1 MEINMRRDIKK
12 GMKKAAIGIMAATM
26 LTVMAAPVSVLPVS
40 AATVTRGSYDFSN
53 MVVRRVW
60 FNTNDPVFLIDD
72 YERVWL
78 DNNVNVLA
86 TGNATDAKT
95 TSNLMAPMK
104 NMFAYIGADYKENG
118 DNITITMNDTTVKL
132 KIGSSDVEINGK
144 VTSGALTDEQ
154 IPAKVNVKE
163 KYADYNTFLTED
175 YNVVYLPVAYVLNIF
190 GADMYKDGK
199 MSDSFYAAV
208 PVMKTES
215 VPSYETSSKGYG
227 MRYDALLE
235 GTLDVT
241 TSVADL
247 IVALQ
252 NEDGGFQVLPDNYE
266 MSQKE
271 TGLGSMKDVSS
282 VYNGAT
288 TAELKYLAKY
298 ITANKPEDSKYQD
311 AFVKG
316 IKYLLTTQRDNG
328 GWSMNPGSGSGFN
341 ANIEVGNKA
350 MTEVLTLLSDIAILN
365 NQDYV
370 FARKAMNVDEIK
382 SAVEKGN
389 DFIVKS
395 QISNNNKKSGWATQ
409 YDKSGNVTM
418 GHTYERESVSSYTTK
433 DVIDYLMT
441 IHNPSQDIK
450 DAVESAYS
458 WLKDV
463 KIADKEQKVVKDT
476 SMNNGFDVYLVDGSG
491 TWASNYVYDKATDSY
506 RPLYSDVDPTRADQ
520 KYVNV
525 YELYNLDGN
534 SVGNN
539 KINNKDLILYS
550 TRTTVSYYDNNL
562 ADELIATGYDEW
574 KSYLANG
581 FPEIPKDPADSP
593 DNNGGS
599 DNGNNA
605 DNSQNKDTPQTP
617 SESGNAEVSDNN
629 TKTGDKAP
637 VGLLAAVLAV
647 SGLLAGI
654 SVYAVRE
661 SKKRGLIKDRK
672 SVV

>member
-1 MEINMRRDIKK
+1 MRRDIKK
-12 GMKKAAIGIMAATM
+12 GMKKAAIGIVAATM

-144 VTSGALTDEQ
+144 ATSGALTDEQ

-288 TAELKYLAKY
+288 TSELKYLAKY

-316 IKYLLTTQRDNG
+316 IKYLLTTQHDNG

-350 MTEVLTLLSDIAILN
+350 MTEIFTLLSDIAILN

-491 TWASNYVYDKATDSY
+491 TWAYNYVYDKATDSY

-647 SGLLAGI
+647 SGGLAGI

-661 SKKRGLIKDRK
+661 SKKRGLIKK
-672 SVV
+672 

>member
-1 MEINMRRDIKK
+1 MRRDIKK
-12 GMKKAAIGIMAATM
+12 GMKKAAIGIVAATM

-144 VTSGALTDEQ
+144 ATSGALTDEQ

-288 TAELKYLAKY
+288 TSELKYLAKY

-316 IKYLLTTQRDNG
+316 IKYLLTTQHDNG

-350 MTEVLTLLSDIAILN
+350 MTEILTLLSDIAILN

-525 YELYNLDGN
+525 YELYNLD
-534 SVGNN
+534 V
-539 KINNKDLILYS
+539 
-550 TRTTVSYYDNNL
+550 TVL
-562 ADELIATGYDEW
+562 ELIRLT
-574 KSYLANG
+574 
-581 FPEIPKDPADSP
+581 IR
-593 DNNGGS
+593 
-599 DNGNNA
+599 
-605 DNSQNKDTPQTP
+605 
-617 SESGNAEVSDNN
+617 
-629 TKTGDKAP
+629 
-637 VGLLAAVLAV
+637 
-647 SGLLAGI
+647 I
-654 SVYAVRE
+654 
-661 SKKRGLIKDRK
+661 
-672 SVV
+672 

>member
-1 MEINMRRDIKK
+1 MRRDIKK

-175 YNVVYLPVAYVLNIF
+175 YNVVYLPVAYVLYIF

-328 GWSMNPGSGSGFN
+328 GWSMNPGSESGFN

-350 MTEVLTLLSDIAILN
+350 MTEVLTLLGDIAILN

-647 SGLLAGI
+647 SGGLACI
-654 SVYAVRE
+654 SVYAVKE
-661 SKKRGLIKDRK
+661 SKKRGLIKK
-672 SVV
+672 

>member
-1 MEINMRRDIKK
+1 MRRDIKK
-12 GMKKAAIGIMAATM
+12 GMKKAAIGIVAATM

-132 KIGSSDVEINGK
+132 KIGSLDVEINGK

-288 TAELKYLAKY
+288 TSELKYLAKY

-316 IKYLLTTQRDNG
+316 IKYLLTTQHNNG

-647 SGLLAGI
+647 SGGLAGI

-661 SKKRGLIKDRK
+661 SKKRSLIKK
-672 SVV
+672 

>member
-1 MEINMRRDIKK
+1 MRRDIKK
-12 GMKKAAIGIMAATM
+12 GMKKAAIGIVAATM
-26 LTVMAAPVSVLPVS
+26 LTVMAAPVSVLSVS

-288 TAELKYLAKY
+288 TSELKYLAKY

-316 IKYLLTTQRDNG
+316 IKYILTTQHDNG

-647 SGLLAGI
+647 SGGLACI

-661 SKKRGLIKDRK
+661 SKKRGLIKK
-672 SVV
+672 

>member
-1 MEINMRRDIKK
+1 MRRDIKK
-12 GMKKAAIGIMAATM
+12 GMKKAAIGIVAATM

-288 TAELKYLAKY
+288 TSELKYLAKY

-316 IKYLLTTQRDNG
+316 IKYLLTTQHDNG

-350 MTEVLTLLSDIAILN
+350 MTEVITLLSDIAILN

-491 TWASNYVYDKATDSY
+491 TWASNYVYDKTTDSY

-647 SGLLAGI
+647 SGGLACI

-661 SKKRGLIKDRK
+661 SKKRGLIKK
-672 SVV
+672 

>member
-1 MEINMRRDIKK
+1 MRRDIKK
-12 GMKKAAIGIMAATM
+12 GMKKAAIGIVAATM

-288 TAELKYLAKY
+288 TSELKYLAKY

-316 IKYLLTTQRDNG
+316 IKYLLTTQHDNG
-328 GWSMNPGSGSGFN
+328 GWSMNPGSESGFN

-409 YDKSGNVTM
+409 YDKFGNVTM

-574 KSYLANG
+574 KSYIANG

-605 DNSQNKDTPQTP
+605 DNSQNKDTPHTP

-647 SGLLAGI
+647 SGGLACI

-661 SKKRGLIKDRK
+661 SKKRGLIKK
-672 SVV
+672 

>member
-1 MEINMRRDIKK
+1 MEINMRRNIKK

-60 FNTNDPVFLIDD
+60 FNTDDPVFLIDD

-78 DNNVNVLA
+78 DKNVNVLA
-86 TGNATDAKT
+86 TGDATNAKT

-104 NMFAYIGADYKENG
+104 NMFAYIGADYKEDG
-118 DNITITMNDTTVKL
+118 DNITITMNNTTVKL
-132 KIGSSDVEINGK
+132 KVGSSDVEINGK

-154 IPAKVNVKE
+154 IPSKVNVKE

-175 YNVVYLPVAYVLNIF
+175 YNVVYLPVAYVLDIF

-208 PVMKTES
+208 PVMKTEY

-227 MRYDALLE
+227 MRYDALID

-241 TSVADL
+241 TSIADL

-266 MSQKE
+266 MSQSE

-282 VYNGAT
+282 IYNGAT

-298 ITANKPEDSKYQD
+298 ITADKPENSKYQD

-316 IKYLLTTQRDNG
+316 IKYLLSTQLDNG
-328 GWSMNPGSGSGFN
+328 GWTMNPGSGSGFN
-341 ANIEVGNKA
+341 ADIEVGNNA
-350 MTEVLTLLSDIAILN
+350 MTEVLALLSDIAVLN

-370 FARKAMNVDEIK
+370 FARKVMNVDEIK
-382 SAVEKGN
+382 SAVQKGN

-395 QISNNNKKSGWATQ
+395 QISNNNKKAGWASQ
-409 YDKSGNVTM
+409 YDNSGNVTM

-433 DVIDYLMT
+433 AVIDYLMT
-441 IHNPSQDIK
+441 IHNPSQEII
-450 DAVESAYS
+450 DAVESSYS

-463 KIADKEQKVVKDT
+463 KIADKEQEVVKDT
-476 SMNNGFDVYLVDGSG
+476 SMNNGFDVYLVYGSG
-491 TWASNYVYDKATDSY
+491 TWASNYVYEEATESY

-520 KYVNV
+520 KCVNV
-525 YELYNLDGN
+525 YDLYNLDGN
-534 SVGNN
+534 SVGNS
-539 KINNKDLILYS
+539 KIDNKDLILYS

-581 FPEIPKDPADSP
+581 FPEIPTDPSDLPDVP

-599 DNGNNA
+599 DNGNNSA
-605 DNSQNKDTPQTP
+605 DNSQNQDTPQMP
-617 SESGNAEVSDNN
+617 SEAGNAEVSDNN
-629 TKTGDKAP
+629 TKTGDRAP
-637 VGLLAAVLAV
+637 VGLLAAILVV
-647 SGLLAGI
+647 SGGLAGI
-654 SVYAVRE
+654 SVYA
-661 SKKRGLIKDRK
+661 KKRGSIRK
-672 SVV
+672 

>member
-1 MEINMRRDIKK
+1 MRRDIKK
-12 GMKKAAIGIMAATM
+12 GMKKAAIGIVAATM

-132 KIGSSDVEINGK
+132 KIGSLDVEINGK

-288 TAELKYLAKY
+288 TSELKYLAKY

-316 IKYLLTTQRDNG
+316 IKYLLTTQHNNG

-382 SAVEKGN
+382 SAVQKGN

-395 QISNNNKKSGWATQ
+395 QVSNNNKKSGWATQ
-409 YDKSGNVTM
+409 YDKVGNVTM

-463 KIADKEQKVVKDT
+463 KIADKEQEVVKDT

-647 SGLLAGI
+647 SGGLAGI

-661 SKKRGLIKDRK
+661 SKKRGLIRK
-672 SVV
+672 

>member
-1 MEINMRRDIKK
+1 MRRDIKK
-12 GMKKAAIGIMAATM
+12 GMKKAAIGIVAATM

-647 SGLLAGI
+647 SGGLACI

-661 SKKRGLIKDRK
+661 SKKRSLIKK
-672 SVV
+672 

>member
-1 MEINMRRDIKK
+1 MRRDIKK
-12 GMKKAAIGIMAATM
+12 GMKKAAIGIVAATM

-60 FNTNDPVFLIDD
+60 FNTNDPVFLIDH

-316 IKYLLTTQRDNG
+316 IKYLLTTQHDNG

-599 DNGNNA
+599 DSGNNA

-661 SKKRGLIKDRK
+661 SKKRGLIKK
-672 SVV
+672 

>member
-1 MEINMRRDIKK
+1 MRRDIKK
-12 GMKKAAIGIMAATM
+12 GMKKAAIGIVAATM

-118 DNITITMNDTTVKL
+118 DNITITMNNTTVKL

-288 TAELKYLAKY
+288 TSELKYLAKY

-647 SGLLAGI
+647 SGGLAGI

-661 SKKRGLIKDRK
+661 SKKRGLIKK
-672 SVV
+672 

>member
-1 MEINMRRDIKK
+1 MRRDIKK
-12 GMKKAAIGIMAATM
+12 GMKKAAIGIVAATM

-104 NMFAYIGADYKENG
+104 NMFAYIGADYKEDG

-247 IVALQ
+247 IVSLQ

-266 MSQKE
+266 MSQQE

-288 TAELKYLAKY
+288 TSELKYLAKY

-463 KIADKEQKVVKDT
+463 KIADKEQEVVKDT

-491 TWASNYVYDKATDSY
+491 TWASNYVYDKANDSY

-581 FPEIPKDPADSP
+581 FPEIPKDPSDSP

-647 SGLLAGI
+647 SGGLAGI

-661 SKKRGLIKDRK
+661 SKKRGLIKK
-672 SVV
+672 

>member
-1 MEINMRRDIKK
+1 MRRDIKK
-12 GMKKAAIGIMAATM
+12 GMKKAAIGIVAATM

-288 TAELKYLAKY
+288 TSELKYLAKY

-562 ADELIATGYDEW
+562 AVELIATGYDEW

-647 SGLLAGI
+647 SGGLAGI

-661 SKKRGLIKDRK
+661 SKKRGLIKK
-672 SVV
+672 

>member
-1 MEINMRRDIKK
+1 MRRDIKK
-12 GMKKAAIGIMAATM
+12 GMKKAAIGIVAATM

-288 TAELKYLAKY
+288 TSELKYLAKY

-316 IKYLLTTQRDNG
+316 IKYLLTTQHDNG

-389 DFIVKS
+389 DFIIKS

-525 YELYNLDGN
+525 YEFYNLDGN

-647 SGLLAGI
+647 SGGLACI

-661 SKKRGLIKDRK
+661 SKKRGLIKK
-672 SVV
+672 

>member
-1 MEINMRRDIKK
+1 MRRDIKK

-288 TAELKYLAKY
+288 TSELKYLAKY

-316 IKYLLTTQRDNG
+316 IKYLLTTQHDNG

-350 MTEVLTLLSDIAILN
+350 MTEVLTLLSDISILN

-550 TRTTVSYYDNNL
+550 TRTTFSYYDNNL

-647 SGLLAGI
+647 SGGLACI

-661 SKKRGLIKDRK
+661 SKKRGLIKK
-672 SVV
+672 

>member
-1 MEINMRRDIKK
+1 MRRDIKK
-12 GMKKAAIGIMAATM
+12 GMKKAAIGIVAATM

-288 TAELKYLAKY
+288 TSELKYLAKY

-316 IKYLLTTQRDNG
+316 IKYLLTTQHDNG

-409 YDKSGNVTM
+409 YDKFGNVTM

-458 WLKDV
+458 WLRDV

-647 SGLLAGI
+647 SGGLAGI
-654 SVYAVRE
+654 SVYAVKE
-661 SKKRGLIKDRK
+661 SKKRGLIKK
-672 SVV
+672 

>member
-1 MEINMRRDIKK
+1 MRRDIKK
-12 GMKKAAIGIMAATM
+12 GMKKAAIGIVAATM

-288 TAELKYLAKY
+288 TSELKYLAKY

-316 IKYLLTTQRDNG
+316 IKYLLTTQHDNG

-365 NQDYV
+365 NQNYV

-476 SMNNGFDVYLVDGSG
+476 SMNNGFDVYLIDGSG

-661 SKKRGLIKDRK
+661 SKKRGLIKK
-672 SVV
+672 

>member
-1 MEINMRRDIKK
+1 MRRDIKK
-12 GMKKAAIGIMAATM
+12 GMKKAAIGIVAATM

-328 GWSMNPGSGSGFN
+328 GWSMNPGSESGFN

-350 MTEVLTLLSDIAILN
+350 MTEVLTLLSNIAILN

-637 VGLLAAVLAV
+637 VSLLAAVLAV
-647 SGLLAGI
+647 SGGLACI
-654 SVYAVRE
+654 SVYAVKE
-661 SKKRGLIKDRK
+661 SKKRGLIKK
-672 SVV
+672 

>member
-1 MEINMRRDIKK
+1 MRRDIKK
-12 GMKKAAIGIMAATM
+12 GMKKAAIGIVAATM

-288 TAELKYLAKY
+288 TSELKYLAKY

-316 IKYLLTTQRDNG
+316 IKYLLTTQHDNG

-409 YDKSGNVTM
+409 YDKFGNVTM

-647 SGLLAGI
+647 SGGLACI

-661 SKKRGLIKDRK
+661 SKKRGLIKK
-672 SVV
+672 

>member
-1 MEINMRRDIKK
+1 MRRDIKK
-12 GMKKAAIGIMAATM
+12 GMKKAAIGIVAATM

-144 VTSGALTDEQ
+144 ATSGALTDEQ

-328 GWSMNPGSGSGFN
+328 GWSMNPGSESGFN

-647 SGLLAGI
+647 SGGLAGI
-654 SVYAVRE
+654 SVYAVKE
-661 SKKRGLIKDRK
+661 SKKRGLIKK
-672 SVV
+672 

>member
-1 MEINMRRDIKK
+1 MRRDIKK
-12 GMKKAAIGIMAATM
+12 GMKKAAIGIVAATM

-252 NEDGGFQVLPDNYE
+252 NEDGGFQALPDNYE

-288 TAELKYLAKY
+288 TSELKYLAKY

-316 IKYLLTTQRDNG
+316 IKYLLTTQHDNG

-458 WLKDV
+458 WLKNV

-647 SGLLAGI
+647 SGGLAGI

-661 SKKRGLIKDRK
+661 SKKRGLIKK
-672 SVV
+672 

>member
-1 MEINMRRDIKK
+1 MRRDIKK
-12 GMKKAAIGIMAATM
+12 GMKKAAIGIVAATM

-163 KYADYNTFLTED
+163 KYADFNTFLTED

-235 GTLDVT
+235 GTLDVN

-288 TAELKYLAKY
+288 TSELKYLAKY

-316 IKYLLTTQRDNG
+316 IKYLLTTQHDNG

-617 SESGNAEVSDNN
+617 SESGNTEVSDNN

-647 SGLLAGI
+647 SGGLACI

-661 SKKRGLIKDRK
+661 SKKRGLIKK
-672 SVV
+672 

>member
-1 MEINMRRDIKK
+1 MRRDIKK
-12 GMKKAAIGIMAATM
+12 GMKKAAIGIVAATM

-104 NMFAYIGADYKENG
+104 NMFAYIGADYKEDG

-208 PVMKTES
+208 LVMKTES

-288 TAELKYLAKY
+288 TSELKYLAKY

-463 KIADKEQKVVKDT
+463 KIADKEQEVVKDT

-491 TWASNYVYDKATDSY
+491 TWASNYVYDKANDSY

-581 FPEIPKDPADSP
+581 FPEIPKDPSDSP

-647 SGLLAGI
+647 SGGLAGI

-661 SKKRGLIKDRK
+661 SKKRGLIKK
-672 SVV
+672 

>member
-1 MEINMRRDIKK
+1 MRRDIKK
-12 GMKKAAIGIMAATM
+12 GMKKAAIGIVAATM

-288 TAELKYLAKY
+288 TSELKYLAKY

-316 IKYLLTTQRDNG
+316 IKYLLTTQHDNG

-341 ANIEVGNKA
+341 DNIEVGNNA

-463 KIADKEQKVVKDT
+463 KIADKEQEVVKDT

-491 TWASNYVYDKATDSY
+491 TWASNYVYDKANDSY

-647 SGLLAGI
+647 SGGLAGI

-661 SKKRGLIKDRK
+661 SKKRGLIKK
-672 SVV
+672 

>member
-1 MEINMRRDIKK
+1 MRRDIKK
-12 GMKKAAIGIMAATM
+12 GMKKAAIGIVAATM

-163 KYADYNTFLTED
+163 KYADFNTFLTED

-647 SGLLAGI
+647 SGGLAYI

-661 SKKRGLIKDRK
+661 SKKRGLIKK
-672 SVV
+672 

>member
-1 MEINMRRDIKK
+1 MRRDIKK

-316 IKYLLTTQRDNG
+316 IKYLLTTQHDNG

-647 SGLLAGI
+647 SGGLAGI

-661 SKKRGLIKDRK
+661 SKKRGLIKK
-672 SVV
+672 

>member
-1 MEINMRRDIKK
+1 MRRDIKK
-12 GMKKAAIGIMAATM
+12 GMKKAAIGIVAATM

-328 GWSMNPGSGSGFN
+328 GWSMNPGSESGFN

-647 SGLLAGI
+647 SGGLACI

-661 SKKRGLIKDRK
+661 SKKRSLIKK
-672 SVV
+672 

>member
-1 MEINMRRDIKK
+1 MRRDIKK
-12 GMKKAAIGIMAATM
+12 GMKKAAIGIVAATM
-26 LTVMAAPVSVLPVS
+26 LTVIAAPVSVLPVS

-118 DNITITMNDTTVKL
+118 DDITITMNDTTVKL

-199 MSDSFYAAV
+199 MSDSVYASV

-288 TAELKYLAKY
+288 TSELKYLAKY

-316 IKYLLTTQRDNG
+316 IKYLLTTQHDNG

-350 MTEVLTLLSDIAILN
+350 MTKVLTLLSDIAILN

-491 TWASNYVYDKATDSY
+491 TWASNYVYDKANDSY

-605 DNSQNKDTPQTP
+605 DNSQNKDTPQSP

-647 SGLLAGI
+647 SGGLACI

-661 SKKRGLIKDRK
+661 SKKRSLIKK
-672 SVV
+672 

>member
-1 MEINMRRDIKK
+1 MKRNIKK
-12 GMKKAAIGIMAATM
+12 TIKKAVVAVAAASM
-26 LTVMAAPVSVLPVS
+26 LTVLTAPLAVMPVS

-60 FNTNDPVFLIDD
+60 FNTDDPVFLIDD
-72 YERVWL
+72 NQRVWL
-78 DNNVNVLA
+78 DSNVNVLA
-86 TGNATDAKT
+86 TGNATDPKPD
-95 TSNLMAPMK
+95 TSSLMAPMK

-215 VPSYETSSKGYG
+215 VPSFETSSKGYG

-266 MSQKE
+266 MSQKK

-288 TAELKYLAKY
+288 TSELKYLAKY

-316 IKYLLTTQRDNG
+316 IKYLLTTQHDNG

-395 QISNNNKKSGWATQ
+395 QINNNNKKSGWATQ

-647 SGLLAGI
+647 SGGLACI

-661 SKKRGLIKDRK
+661 SKKRGLIKK
-672 SVV
+672 

>member
-1 MEINMRRDIKK
+1 MRRDIKK

-208 PVMKTES
+208 PVMKTEY

-271 TGLGSMKDVSS
+271 TGLGSMRDVSS

-637 VGLLAAVLAV
+637 VGLLAAILAV
-647 SGLLAGI
+647 SGGLAGI

-661 SKKRGLIKDRK
+661 SKKRGLIKK
-672 SVV
+672 

>member
-1 MEINMRRDIKK
+1 MRRDIKK
-12 GMKKAAIGIMAATM
+12 GMKKAAIGIVAATM

-288 TAELKYLAKY
+288 TSELKYLAKY

-647 SGLLAGI
+647 SGGLAGI

-661 SKKRGLIKDRK
+661 SKKKA
-672 SVV
+672 

>member
-1 MEINMRRDIKK
+1 MRRDIKK
-12 GMKKAAIGIMAATM
+12 GMKKAAIGIVAATM

-288 TAELKYLAKY
+288 TSELKYLAKY

-316 IKYLLTTQRDNG
+316 IKYLLTTQHDNG

-647 SGLLAGI
+647 SGGLAGI
-654 SVYAVRE
+654 SVYAVKE
-661 SKKRGLIKDRK
+661 SKKRGLIKK
-672 SVV
+672 

>member
-1 MEINMRRDIKK
+1 MRRDIKK
-12 GMKKAAIGIMAATM
+12 GMKKAAIGIVAATM

-288 TAELKYLAKY
+288 TSELKYLAKY

-316 IKYLLTTQRDNG
+316 IKYLLTTQHDNG

-605 DNSQNKDTPQTP
+605 DNSQNKDTPQSP

-647 SGLLAGI
+647 SGGLACI
-654 SVYAVRE
+654 SVYAVKE
-661 SKKRGLIKDRK
+661 SKKRGLIKK
-672 SVV
+672 

>member
-1 MEINMRRDIKK
+1 MRRDIKK
-12 GMKKAAIGIMAATM
+12 GMKKAAIGIVAATM

-104 NMFAYIGADYKENG
+104 NMFAYIGADYKEDG

-235 GTLDVT
+235 GTIDVT

-288 TAELKYLAKY
+288 TSELKYLAKY

-395 QISNNNKKSGWATQ
+395 QISNNNKKSGWATL

-463 KIADKEQKVVKDT
+463 KIADKEQEVVKDT

-491 TWASNYVYDKATDSY
+491 TWASNYVYDKANDSY

-647 SGLLAGI
+647 SGGLAGI

-661 SKKRGLIKDRK
+661 SKKRGLIKK
-672 SVV
+672 

>member
-12 GMKKAAIGIMAATM
+12 GMKKAAIGIVAATM

-271 TGLGSMKDVSS
+271 TGLGSMRDVSS

-647 SGLLAGI
+647 SGGLAGI

-661 SKKRGLIKDRK
+661 SKKEA
-672 SVV
+672 

>member
-1 MEINMRRDIKK
+1 MRRDIKK
-12 GMKKAAIGIMAATM
+12 GMKKAAIGIVAATM

-104 NMFAYIGADYKENG
+104 NMFAYIGADYTENG

-288 TAELKYLAKY
+288 TSELKYLAKY

-316 IKYLLTTQRDNG
+316 IKYLLTTQHDNG

-647 SGLLAGI
+647 SGGLAGI

-661 SKKRGLIKDRK
+661 SKKRGLIKK
-672 SVV
+672 

>member
-1 MEINMRRDIKK
+1 MKRNIKK
-12 GMKKAAIGIMAATM
+12 TIKKAVVAVAAASM
-26 LTVMAAPVSVLPVS
+26 LTVLTAPLAVMPVS

-72 YERVWL
+72 YQRVWL
-78 DNNVNVLA
+78 DSNVNVLA
-86 TGNATDAKT
+86 TGNATNPKPD

-104 NMFAYIGADYKENG
+104 NMFAYIGADYKEDG
-118 DNITITMNDTTVKL
+118 DKITVSMNNTTVKL
-132 KIGSSDVEINGK
+132 TIGSTDVEINGNVK
-144 VTSGALTDEQ
+144 TGALTDEQ
-154 IPAKVNVKE
+154 KPVKVNAKDT
-163 KYADYNTFLTED
+163 YADMNTYLTED

-288 TAELKYLAKY
+288 TSELKYLAKY

-316 IKYLLTTQRDNG
+316 IKYLLTTQHDNG

-389 DFIVKS
+389 DFIIKS

-441 IHNPSQDIK
+441 IHNPSQAVK

-463 KIADKEQKVVKDT
+463 KIADKEQEVVKDT

-647 SGLLAGI
+647 SGGLACI

-661 SKKRGLIKDRK
+661 SKKRGLIKK
-672 SVV
+672 

>member
-1 MEINMRRDIKK
+1 MRRDIKK
-12 GMKKAAIGIMAATM
+12 GMKKAAIGIVAATM

-104 NMFAYIGADYKENG
+104 NMFAYIGADYKEDG

-288 TAELKYLAKY
+288 TSELKYLAKY

-350 MTEVLTLLSDIAILN
+350 MTEVLILLSDIAILN

-463 KIADKEQKVVKDT
+463 KIADKEQEVVKDT

-491 TWASNYVYDKATDSY
+491 TWASNYVYDKANDSY

-647 SGLLAGI
+647 SGGLAGI

-661 SKKRGLIKDRK
+661 SKKRGLIKK
-672 SVV
+672 